1 MICAASHATEDE
13 YLKSFRSMR
22 PTRSF
27 SSDLL
32 ADRCRCSLRRP
43 LDLEL
48 VLEARE
54 EANVGVIELGKGV
67 QANRFSLRPPIGWGA
82 AIMVPISSDLKPLK
96 TLIVSIYCVPPV
108 AACGAAKYGYQ
119 YSQLRNCVRIFR
131 IVCRLV

>member
-1 MICAASHATEDE
+1 
-13 YLKSFRSMR
+13 MR

-54 EANVGVIELGKGV
+54 DANIGVIELGKAV
-67 QANRFSLRPPIGWGA
+67 QANRFSLRPPISWGA
-82 AIMVPISSDLKPLK
+82 ANMVPISSDLKPLK
-96 TLIVSIYCVPPV
+96 TLIVSVIASPL
-108 AACGAAKYGYQ
+108 
-119 YSQLRNCVRIFR
+119 S
-131 IVCRLV
+131 RLVARLNIDINIVSYAIADGYSESSAGWSKW